1 MQKDTSNDSAIN
13 NGNLTC
19 TVCAC
24 NFSIESEG
32 GVDGYFGI
40 LPVHFCP
47 DCFSSM
53 CCMVNLLTDEEDDE

>member
-1 MQKDTSNDSAIN
+1 MQEHISNNSPDDN
-13 NGNLTC
+13 VNLIC

-24 NFSIESEG
+24 DFSIESEG

-53 CCMVNLLTDEEDDE
+53 CCMVSLLTDEEDE